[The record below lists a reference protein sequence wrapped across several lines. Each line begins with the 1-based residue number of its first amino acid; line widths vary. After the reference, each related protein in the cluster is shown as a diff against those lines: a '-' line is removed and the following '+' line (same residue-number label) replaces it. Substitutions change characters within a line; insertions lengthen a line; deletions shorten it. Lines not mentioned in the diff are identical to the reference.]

1 MVEKVLFSLFINEEA
16 TWDSL
21 SYLLKNIKELTEQK
35 MTELFFFFKKIYLLL
50 YVSTIELSS
59 DTPEEGIRYH

>member
-1 MVEKVLFSLFINEEA
+1 VVEKVLFSLFINEEA

-35 MTELFFFFKKIYLLL
+35 MTELFFFFKRIYLLL
-50 YVSTIELSS
+50 YVSTI
-59 DTPEEGIRYH
+59 